1 MSDPSASGLLLGAV
15 ASVPPSR
22 WLFVAACF
30 CGAFVAAGTRLVRL
44 MALSHGGGRGPRP
57 RTDHRRGF
65 LRHVLAMSSA
75 GAVLAYCLWALRPP
89 HELWPAAGSVVT
101 LTLFFLRYALL
112 IDQARAGPARRIER
126 DRPLGA
132 LALLWV
138 ALFVGAGY
146 L

>member
-1 MSDPSASGLLLGAV
+1 MSASGLLLDA
-15 ASVPPSR
+15 AARVPPSR

-30 CGAFVAAGTRLVRL
+30 SGAFVAAGTRLVRV
-44 MALSHGGGRGPRP
+44 MALSRGRGRP
-57 RTDHRRGF
+57 RRADHGRGF

-112 IDQARAGPARRIER
+112 IDQARVGRARRIER
-126 DRPLGA
+126 DRTLGA
-132 LALLWV
+132 LALLWL
-138 ALFVGAGY
+138 ALFAGAGY